1 MSVFGSNV
9 RKLFRFLPFFSLARN
24 RTIRLLFQQNLL
36 IDAVCSF
43 ETLCLV
49 LDEMDCSLFQARSNG
64 IGESDD
70 RNPGLSHKPN
80 RKSECET
87 MIGAWLSKKTFLKS
101 GMGGRYVVLRTRST
115 YFPDGTRLRMSQ
127 YMSHDRNHDDRD
139 FKNHWGRLELE
150 INLCF
155 DPID

>member
-87 MIGAWLSKKTFLKS
+87 MIGA
-101 GMGGRYVVLRTRST
+101 
-115 YFPDGTRLRMSQ
+115 
-127 YMSHDRNHDDRD
+127 
-139 FKNHWGRLELE
+139 
-150 INLCF
+150 
-155 DPID
+155 